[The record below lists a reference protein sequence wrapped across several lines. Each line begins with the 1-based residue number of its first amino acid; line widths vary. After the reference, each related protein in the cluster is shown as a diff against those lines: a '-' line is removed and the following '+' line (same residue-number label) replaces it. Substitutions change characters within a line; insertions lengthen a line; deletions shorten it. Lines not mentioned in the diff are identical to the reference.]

1 MNDEEIKQLV
11 ASNAKAIQSLTED
24 LRTYQQEAQL
34 DRARL
39 DQAMADLARV
49 QAGAYERLEAQD
61 EQIRLLSRRQGEIVE
76 ILKLLSQRQN
86 A

>member
-39 DQAMADLARV
+39 YQAMADLARA

>member
-1 MNDEEIKQLV
+1 MSDEEIKQLI

-24 LRTYQQEAQL
+24 LRIYQQEAQL

-39 DQAMADLARV
+39 YQAMADLARA